1 MSRVVLFNGELVSEG
16 DAHVAICDGGWL
28 HGAGLFETI
37 RAANGRVFRLDAHLG
52 RLRNSAEKILR
63 PLDGRTLP
71 TADQLQELL
80 RRNELVDARLRI
92 TVSAGEMRPT
102 ASDAPASMTVCVTAV
117 PLAEYPP
124 ACYQKGI
131 TVVICP
137 YRQCPDDP
145 LVGHKTTSYLS
156 RLLGLRAA
164 ERARCQEA
172 LWFTTRNELA
182 EGSIS
187 NVFVVRNGRLF
198 TPPLDT
204 PVLPGIARAVV
215 METARK
221 TGIDVQEARLG
232 IDDLL
237 DADECFLTN
246 VVMTVMPV
254 VRVERRDIGAGRV
267 GDCTCGLLNLFREEI
282 RKDCGPP

>member
-1 MSRVVLFNGELVSEG
+1 MIRHVLFNGEFVREG
-16 DAHVAICDGGWL
+16 DAHVVISDGGWL

-37 RAANGRVFRLDAHLG
+37 RAAGGRVFRLNAHLD
-52 RLRNSAEKILR
+52 RLRNSAEQVLR
-63 PLDGRTLP
+63 PLDERSLP
-71 TADQLQELL
+71 TADQLENLL

-102 ASDAPASMTVCVTAV
+102 TSDEPSSMTVCVTAV

-124 ACYQKGI
+124 AYYEKGI
-131 TVVICP
+131 TAVICP

-145 LVGHKTTSYLS
+145 LVGHKTTSYLP

-198 TPPLDT
+198 TPPLNT
-204 PVLPGIARAVV
+204 PVLPGVARAVV
-215 METARK
+215 LELARE
-221 TGIDVQEARLG
+221 TGIEANEARLG

-254 VRVERRDIGAGRV
+254 VRVERREIGTGRV
-267 GDCTCGLLNLFREEI
+267 GDCARGLFNAFRETIRKECGL
-282 RKDCGPP
+282 P